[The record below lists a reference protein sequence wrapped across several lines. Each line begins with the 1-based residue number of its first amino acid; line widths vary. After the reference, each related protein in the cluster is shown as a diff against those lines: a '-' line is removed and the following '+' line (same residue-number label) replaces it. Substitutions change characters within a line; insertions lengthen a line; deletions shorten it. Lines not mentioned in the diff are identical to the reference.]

1 MIPSFRKP
9 FMMHEPTKFLL
20 LICYLMEAKSCLFCY
35 NPVAFCIYFLL
46 STMSLITASKLSK
59 SYEPVEIFSG
69 LSFAVPRGARM
80 ALVGPNGVGKTTLLR
95 ILVGLEEASGGE
107 VTRAKNLRIG
117 YLPQEAE
124 FGISSG
130 TVWDACLE
138 CFDELTARQAELERL
153 EAEMSAPET
162 REQALVRYGSQQ
174 LEFERRGGYTFQ
186 VRIQQVLSGLGF
198 SSDDFHMP
206 LGHLSGGQ
214 RTRAFLARLLLS
226 DPDIL
231 LLDEPTNHLDIAAVE
246 WLEGYLSHWDGA
258 AVLVSHDR
266 YFLDKLANGIL
277 EMTPAGIETYRGNY
291 SAYVAQ
297 RQERWERRHAV
308 FEGEKEKLLK
318 EVDYIKRNI
327 SGQNVSQAKGR
338 LRRLSRI
345 VQAIEQIG
353 LEAVLNQ
360 KWAETAELVAI
371 ATSPLGVEE
380 AERRVRT
387 LHLRDHRPPRLKLN
401 LHADQRSGELV
412 IRTRHLRVGYPGR
425 VLFDAP
431 DIELRRRECA
441 ALIGP
446 NGAGKTTFIKTALGQ
461 VEPLSG
467 EVLLGASL
475 QIGYFAQAHEGLNP
489 QNTLIQEIQTVAP
502 DMLLAAA
509 RHHLGRYLF
518 SGEDVFKKVEVL
530 SGGERGRLALAK
542 LALQDTNLLLLDEP
556 TNHLDIPSQEILQE
570 VLDEYGGTILL
581 VTHDRYLI
589 DALATQIW
597 EIDPDETK
605 LEVFKGT
612 YSQMKEERERLAA
625 LRATNG
631 VQSHRGSPL
640 RGQAL
645 DKAAVKARHLEMLV
659 SKEKAKTER
668 RRIARLQE
676 LENIIAALETELGEI
691 GRMLENPP
699 ADTALVRKWGN
710 QYAAIQK
717 EMDVHLAEWEQ
728 LQQ

>member
-1 MIPSFRKP
+1 
-9 FMMHEPTKFLL
+9 
-20 LICYLMEAKSCLFCY
+20 
-35 NPVAFCIYFLL
+35 
-46 STMSLITASKLSK
+46 MSLITATNLSK
-59 SYEPVEIFSG
+59 SYDPVDIFTG
-69 LSFAVPRGARM
+69 LSFAVPHGARM
-80 ALVGPNGVGKTTLLR
+80 ALVGPNGIGKTTLLR
-95 ILVGLEEASGGE
+95 ILIGEEKASGGT
-107 VTRAKNLRIG
+107 VSRAKNLRIG

-124 FGISSG
+124 FEMSGG
-130 TVWDACLE
+130 TVWDVCLE
-138 CFDELTARQAELERL
+138 CFAELTARQAELERL

-162 REQALVRYGSQQ
+162 REQALVRYGSLQQ
-174 LEFERRGGYTFQ
+174 EFERRGGYTFQ
-186 VRIQQVLSGLGF
+186 TRIKQVLTGLGF
-198 SSDDFHMP
+198 PPEDFHLP
-206 LGHLSGGQ
+206 LDHLSGGQ
-214 RTRAFLARLLLS
+214 RTRAYLARLLLS
-226 DPDIL
+226 DSDIL

-246 WLEGYLSHWDGA
+246 WLEGYLSQWDGA

-266 YFLDKLANGIL
+266 YFLDKVANGIL

-291 SAYVAQ
+291 STYVAQ

-318 EVDYIKRNI
+318 EVEYIKRNI
-327 SGQNVSQAKGR
+327 SGQNVSQAKGK

-353 LEAVLNQ
+353 FEAVLNQ
-360 KWAETAELVAI
+360 KWAETAEAVTV
-371 ATSPLGVEE
+371 ATSPFGVEE
-380 AERRVRT
+380 AERRVRS

-401 LHADQRSGELV
+401 LRADQRSGELV
-412 IRTRHLRVGYPGR
+412 IRTRGLRIGYPGR

-461 VEPLSG
+461 VAPLAG

-475 QIGYFAQAHEGLNP
+475 QIGYFAQAHEGLNAE
-489 QNTLIQEIQTVAP
+489 NTLIQEIETVAP
-502 DMLLAAA
+502 NMLPCEA
-509 RHHLGRYLF
+509 RHYLGRYLF
-518 SGEDVFKKVEVL
+518 SGDDVFKKVEVL

-597 EIDPDETK
+597 EIDPDETR
-605 LEVFKGT
+605 LEVFEGT
-612 YSQMKEERERLAA
+612 YSQMKEERERLTA
-625 LRATNG
+625 LRLANG
-631 VQSHRGSPL
+631 VQSL
-640 RGQAL
+640 RGAPW
-645 DKAAVKARHLEMLV
+645 KGPTSASGAAKSRHRETSESVKA
-659 SKEKAKTER
+659 ER

-676 LENIIAALETELGEI
+676 LENKIAALEAELGEI
-691 GRMLENPP
+691 GRKLENPP

-710 QYAAIQK
+710 QYAALQE
-717 EMDVHLAEWEQ
+717 EMDGLLSEWGG
-728 LQQ
+728 LQV